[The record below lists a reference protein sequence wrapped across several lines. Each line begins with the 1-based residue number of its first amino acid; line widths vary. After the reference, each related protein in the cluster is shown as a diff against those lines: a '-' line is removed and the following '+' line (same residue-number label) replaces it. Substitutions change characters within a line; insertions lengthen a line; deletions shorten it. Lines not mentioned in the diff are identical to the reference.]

1 MRPEQAMNVLV
12 IDPSKVF
19 RTVWDRMVLRIGHE
33 PISVSSGAAGLE
45 ALRQR
50 HIDFVCVSLSLP
62 DMDGIDFCREL
73 RKQPQLRNIPVIL
86 LTSTE
91 DRSARQAA
99 FQAGI
104 TEIHNKTDV
113 EGLLARVQKF
123 VTELSRDISGRVLYI
138 EDSSVVAHVMV
149 KILKAMTLEVDHF
162 TSADEAFEAFQKANY
177 DLIISDIMVEGQMSG
192 VGLVTRIREMEGD
205 KSRVPILA
213 VSGLDDSVRRTEL
226 FRIGINDFIS
236 KPVMREEVTARVTNL
251 ITNKQLF
258 DQVKTQQQH
267 LYELAMRD
275 QLTGLYNRNSLKE
288 FAGKYFTEASRHD
301 FSLSLMLIDLDHFK
315 EINDTHG
322 HLVGDIVLE
331 HVGEMLRQN
340 CREEDFAARFGGE
353 EFLLIL
359 PHCDLA
365 SAAAKAD
372 LIRKEIELL
381 EPAGV
386 SITASIGVTSR
397 PRGKMA
403 EMEALFRV
411 ADSAV
416 YDAKAHGRNCVVV
429 RRFDSKAES
438 KEANSEQ

>member
-1 MRPEQAMNVLV
+1 MNVLV

-33 PISVSSGAAGLE
+33 PISVASGAAGLE
-45 ALRQR
+45 ALRSR
-50 HIDFVCVSLSLP
+50 HIDLVCVSLSLP

-73 RKQPQLRNIPVIL
+73 RKLPQLSTMPVIL

-91 DRSARQAA
+91 DKGARQSA
-99 FQAGI
+99 FEAGV

-123 VTELSRDISGRVLYI
+123 VSELSRNISGRVLYI

-149 KILKAMTLEVDHF
+149 KILKNMKLEVDHF
-162 TSADEAFEAFQKANY
+162 TSADEAYEAFQLANY

-192 VGLVTRIREMEGD
+192 VGLVTRIREMDGD
-205 KSRVPILA
+205 KARVPILA
-213 VSGLDDSVRRTEL
+213 VSGLDDSLRRTEL
-226 FRIGINDFIS
+226 FRLGINDFIS
-236 KPVMREEVTARVTNL
+236 KPVIREEVTARVTNL
-251 ITNKQLF
+251 ITSKQLF
-258 DQVKTQQQH
+258 DQVKTQQHH

-288 FAGKYFTEASRHD
+288 FAGKYFTQAARHD

-322 HLVGDIVLE
+322 HLVGDTVLE
-331 HVGEMLRQN
+331 HVGELLRQS

-353 EFLLIL
+353 EFLIIL

-365 SAAAKAD
+365 SAAAKAE

-381 EPAGV
+381 EPSGV
-386 SITASIGVTSR
+386 HITTSIGVTTR
-397 PRGKMA
+397 PRGKQV

-411 ADSAV
+411 ADRAV
-416 YDAKAHGRNCVVV
+416 YEAKNRGRNCVVL
-429 RRFDSKAES
+429 RRFDSKTAS
-438 KEANSEQ
+438 KEETEES

>member
-1 MRPEQAMNVLV
+1 MNVLV

-33 PISVSSGAAGLE
+33 PVSVPSGAEGLAE
-45 ALRQR
+45 LRQR
-50 HIDFVCVSLSLP
+50 HIDLVCVSLSLP
-62 DMDGIDFCREL
+62 DMDGIEFCAEL

-91 DRSARQAA
+91 DKMARQAA
-99 FQAGI
+99 FEAGV
-104 TEIHNKTDV
+104 TEIHSKTDV
-113 EGLLARVQKF
+113 EGLLARVKKF
-123 VTELSRDISGRVLYI
+123 VAETQRDISGRVLYI
-138 EDSSVVAHVMV
+138 EDSSVVAHVMI
-149 KILKAMTLEVDHF
+149 KILKAMKLEVDHF
-162 TSADEAFEAFQKANY
+162 TSADEAYDAFQNANY

-192 VGLVTRIREMEGD
+192 VGLVTRIREMDGD

-213 VSGLDDSVRRTEL
+213 VSGLDDSLRRTEL

-236 KPVMREEVTARVTNL
+236 KPVMKEEVTARVTNL

-258 DQVKTQQQH
+258 DQVKTQQRH

-288 FAGKYFTEASRHD
+288 FAGKYFTEAARHD
-301 FSLSLMLIDLDHFK
+301 FSLSLLLIDLDHFK

-322 HLVGDIVLE
+322 HLIGDTVLE
-331 HVGEMLRQN
+331 HVGEMLRQG

-353 EFLLIL
+353 EFLVIL

-365 SAAAKAD
+365 SASAKAE
-372 LIRKEIELL
+372 LIRKEIEML
-381 EPAGV
+381 EPAG
-386 SITASIGVTSR
+386 IHLTASIGVTTR
-397 PRGKMA
+397 PKGKAA

-411 ADSAV
+411 ADQAV
-416 YDAKAHGRNCVVV
+416 YEAKGRGRNCVVA
-429 RRFDSKAES
+429 RRFDRKVPAPTE
-438 KEANSEQ
+438 

>member
-1 MRPEQAMNVLV
+1 
-12 IDPSKVF
+12 
-19 RTVWDRMVLRIGHE
+19 
-33 PISVSSGAAGLE
+33 
-45 ALRQR
+45 
-50 HIDFVCVSLSLP
+50 P
-62 DMDGIDFCREL
+62 DMDGVEFCREL

-91 DRSARQAA
+91 DKSARQAA
-99 FQAGI
+99 FEAGI
-104 TEIHNKTDV
+104 TEIHSKTDV
-113 EGLLARVQKF
+113 EGLLARVKKF
-123 VTELSRDISGRVLYI
+123 VVELQRDISGRVLYI

-149 KILKAMTLEVDHF
+149 KILKGMKLEVDHF
-162 TSADEAFEAFQKANY
+162 TSADEAYDAFQKANY
-177 DLIISDIMVEGQMSG
+177 DLIVSDIMVEGQMSG

-226 FRIGINDFIS
+226 FRLGINDFIS
-236 KPVMREEVTARVTNL
+236 KPVMREEVIARVTNL

-258 DQVKTQQQH
+258 DQVKTQQHH

-315 EINDTHG
+315 DINDTRG
-322 HLVGDIVLE
+322 HLVGDTVLE

-365 SAAAKAD
+365 SAVAKAE
-372 LIRKEIELL
+372 LIRKELELL

-386 SITASIGVTSR
+386 SITASIGITAR
-397 PRGKMA
+397 PRDRA
-403 EMEALFRV
+403 VEMEALFRI
-411 ADSAV
+411 ADQAV
-416 YDAKAHGRNCVVV
+416 YDAKARGRNCVVV
-429 RRFDSKAES
+429 RRFDSKAQQKSVAEDL
-438 KEANSEQ
+438 

>member
-1 MRPEQAMNVLV
+1 MNVLV

-33 PISVSSGAAGLE
+33 PISVSSGEAGLE

-50 HIDFVCVSLSLP
+50 HIDLVCVSLSLP
-62 DMDGIDFCREL
+62 DMEGTDFCREL

-91 DRSARQAA
+91 DKSARQAA
-99 FQAGI
+99 FEAGI
-104 TEIHNKTDV
+104 TEIHAKTDV
-113 EGLLARVQKF
+113 EGLLARVKKF
-123 VTELSRDISGRVLYI
+123 VTEQQRDVSGRVLYI
-138 EDSSVVAHVMV
+138 EDSSVVAHVMI
-149 KILKAMTLEVDHF
+149 KILKGMKLEVDHF
-162 TSADEAFEAFQKANY
+162 TSADEAFEAFQEANY

-192 VGLVTRIREMEGD
+192 VGLVTRIREMECD

-213 VSGLDDSVRRTEL
+213 VSGLDDSLRRTEL
-226 FRIGINDFIS
+226 FRLGINDFIS
-236 KPVMREEVTARVTNL
+236 KPVMKEEVTARVTNL

-258 DQVKTQQQH
+258 DQVKTQQRH

-315 EINDTHG
+315 DINDTHG
-322 HLVGDIVLE
+322 HLVGDTVLE
-331 HVGEMLRQN
+331 YVGEMLRQS

-353 EFLLIL
+353 EFLVIL
-359 PHCDLA
+359 PHCGLESA
-365 SAAAKAD
+365 SAKAE
-372 LIRKEIELL
+372 LIRKEVELL
-381 EPAGV
+381 EPGGI
-386 SITASIGVTSR
+386 SITTSIGVTSR
-397 PRGKMA
+397 SRGKLI

-411 ADSAV
+411 ADQAV
-416 YDAKAHGRNCVVV
+416 YEAKRRGRNCVVA
-429 RRFDSKAES
+429 RRFDKKYLQTGPTETSIVE
-438 KEANSEQ
+438 

>member
-1 MRPEQAMNVLV
+1 MNVLV

-33 PISVSSGAAGLE
+33 PISVASGAAGLE
-45 ALRQR
+45 ALRSR
-50 HIDFVCVSLSLP
+50 HIDLVCVSLSLP

-73 RKQPQLRNIPVIL
+73 RKLPQLSTMPVIL

-91 DRSARQAA
+91 DKGARQSA
-99 FQAGI
+99 FEAGV

-113 EGLLARVQKF
+113 EGLLTRVQKF
-123 VTELSRDISGRVLYI
+123 VSELSRNISGRVLYI

-149 KILKAMTLEVDHF
+149 KILKNMKLEVDHF
-162 TSADEAFEAFQKANY
+162 TSADEAYEAFQLANY

-192 VGLVTRIREMEGD
+192 VGLVTRIREMDGD
-205 KSRVPILA
+205 KARVPILA
-213 VSGLDDSVRRTEL
+213 VSGLDDSLRRTEL
-226 FRIGINDFIS
+226 FRLGINDFIS
-236 KPVMREEVTARVTNL
+236 KPVIREEVTARVTNL
-251 ITNKQLF
+251 ITSKQLF
-258 DQVKTQQQH
+258 DQVKTQQHH

-288 FAGKYFTEASRHD
+288 FAGKYFTQASRHD

-322 HLVGDIVLE
+322 HLVGDMVLE
-331 HVGEMLRQN
+331 HVGELLRQS

-353 EFLLIL
+353 EFLIIL

-365 SAAAKAD
+365 SAAAKAE

-386 SITASIGVTSR
+386 HITTSIGVTSR
-397 PRGKMA
+397 PRGKQV

-411 ADSAV
+411 ADHAV
-416 YDAKAHGRNCVVV
+416 YEAKNRGRNCVVL
-429 RRFDSKAES
+429 RRFDSKTASREEAEES
-438 KEANSEQ
+438 

>member
-1 MRPEQAMNVLV
+1 MNVLV

-62 DMDGIDFCREL
+62 DMDGVEFCREL

-91 DRSARQAA
+91 DKSARQAA
-99 FQAGI
+99 FEAGI
-104 TEIHNKTDV
+104 TEIHSKTDV
-113 EGLLARVQKF
+113 EGLLARVKKF
-123 VTELSRDISGRVLYI
+123 VVELSRDISGRVLYI

-149 KILKAMTLEVDHF
+149 KILKSMKLDVDHF
-162 TSADEAFEAFQKANY
+162 TSADEAYDAFQNANY
-177 DLIISDIMVEGQMSG
+177 DLIVSDIMVEGQMSG

-226 FRIGINDFIS
+226 FRLGINDFIS

-275 QLTGLYNRNSLKE
+275 QLTGLFNRNSLKE
-288 FAGKYFTEASRHD
+288 FAGKYFAGTSQPD

-315 EINDTHG
+315 DINDTHG
-322 HLVGDIVLE
+322 HLVGDTVLE

-365 SAAAKAD
+365 SAVAKAE
-372 LIRKEIELL
+372 LIRKELELL

-386 SITASIGVTSR
+386 NITASIGVTSR
-397 PRGKMA
+397 PRGKLI

-411 ADSAV
+411 ADQAV
-416 YDAKAHGRNCVVV
+416 YDAKDRGRNCVVV
-429 RRFDSKAES
+429 RRFDSRAEQS
-438 KEANSEQ
+438 VAEDL